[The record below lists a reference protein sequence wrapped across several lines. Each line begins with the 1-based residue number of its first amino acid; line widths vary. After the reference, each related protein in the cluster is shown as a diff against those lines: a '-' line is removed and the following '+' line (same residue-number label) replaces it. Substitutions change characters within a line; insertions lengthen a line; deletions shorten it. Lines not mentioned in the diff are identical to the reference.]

1 MEYDTPSETR
11 LVASTPRPF
20 VMGINYW
27 PRKKAMYWWKQFD
40 AGEVRAEFAEIAAIG
55 ARVVRIFLLW
65 EDFQPEPWRLD
76 NRRLDNLTVVMDA
89 AHGAGLRVMPTFF
102 VGNMSGIFWLP
113 QWAVTDRPNLSPSL
127 LMVGGAY
134 SPFIPRDIFEEP
146 FMLRAQLFQLR
157 GVVSALATHPALAGW
172 DLSNE
177 LDEVRNPDGYDGG
190 WLWSHLLCEEVR
202 KLDPI
207 HPVTYG
213 AHVPS
218 LSRYNGIS
226 VVDLAESNDY
236 LSMHGYPLYS
246 DVARGPLDSEFV
258 PFLNQLTAYLGG
270 KATLFQEFGLCTAAP
285 GEPGHYIEDEFL
297 GQKKQQY
304 LAGEEEGGVY
314 YREVMEKLYRVGS
327 LGQFAWCFADYDP
340 SLWDRPPFDR
350 AVRERTF
357 GITRADGSWKPA
369 AEQFRAFATWLK
381 DAGLKGWGAEKV
393 PFPTTTEEYYG
404 DPETHFPRMY
414 QWYLSRRGS

>member
-1 MEYDTPSETR
+1 VEYDTPSETR
-11 LVASTPRPF
+11 LVASAPHPF

-40 AGEVRAEFAEIAAIG
+40 GGEVRAEFAEIAAMG
-55 ARVVRIFLLW
+55 ARGVRIFLLW

-76 NRRLDNLTVVMDA
+76 SRQLDNLIVVMDA
-89 AHGAGLRVMPTFF
+89 AHGAGLRVMPTLF

-113 QWAVTDRPNLSPSL
+113 PWAVTDKPNPSPSL
-127 LMVGGAY
+127 LMAEGAY
-134 SPFIPRDIFEEP
+134 SPFLPRDIFEDP

-157 GVVSALATHPALAGW
+157 GVVSVLAAHPALFGW

-177 LDEVRNPDGYDGG
+177 LDEVRNPDVYDGG
-190 WLWSHLLCEEVR
+190 WLWSYLLCEEIR
-202 KLDPI
+202 KLDPM
-207 HPVTYG
+207 HSVTYG

-218 LSRYNGIS
+218 LARYNGIS
-226 VVDLAESNDY
+226 VSDLAESNDY

-246 DVARGPLDSEFV
+246 DVARGPLDSDFV

-270 KATLFQEFGLCTAAP
+270 KATLFQEFGLCTAAQ
-285 GEPGHYIEDEFL
+285 GEQGHYIEDEFL

-304 LAGEEEGGVY
+304 LASEEEGGIY
-314 YREVMEKLYRVGS
+314 YQEVMEKLYRAGS
-327 LGQFAWCFADYDP
+327 LGQLAWCFADYAP

-350 AVRERTF
+350 AIRERTF

-369 AEQFRAFATWLK
+369 AEQFRAFAARMK
-381 DAGLKGWGAEKV
+381 DGTLKGWGDERI
-393 PFPTTTEEYYG
+393 PFPITTEEYYR
-404 DPETHFPRMY
+404 DPGTHFSEMY
-414 QWYLSRRGS
+414 HWYLSRRGQ